1 MQKLFENWR
10 QYRKDTLEEM
20 AQAAAIGQRVATA
33 ARPYLNRIGRAIS
46 TKAPTWFKSAPKTGA
61 DLTIKYGPTL
71 NKIMGSDATGIIRY
85 LHPNAWWAE
94 TVMRVASR
102 LGPLYQP
109 AFKLMY
115 GSLMTWNAIKQPA
128 VIATGGNWLFS
139 HLRDPETEK
148 EFDSPNAAI
157 ADHLQ
162 QILEE
167 GATEEEVIEY
177 LKDVI
182 KLKDTLQPVPK
193 TSSEKE
199 IPPKL
204 KPGAMPRGPKI

>member
-10 QYRKDTLEEM
+10 NYQEETLEEM
-20 AQAAAIGQRVATA
+20 AQAAAIGQRLAMA
-33 ARPYLNRIGRAIS
+33 ARPYLDKIGRAIS
-46 TKAPTWFKSAPKTGA
+46 KAPKWFKSAPKTGA
-61 DLTIKYGPTL
+61 DLTINYGPAL

-102 LGPLYQP
+102 LGPLHQP

-128 VIATGGNWLFS
+128 VIATGGNWLLS
-139 HLRDPETEK
+139 HLRDPETQK

-157 ADHLQ
+157 AAHLQ
-162 QILEE
+162 QILEA

-182 KLKDTLQPVPK
+182 KLRDIIQPVPK
-193 TSSEKE
+193 TSSEKKTSQE
-199 IPPKL
+199 PQLRHKGL
-204 KPGAMPRGPKI
+204 GL